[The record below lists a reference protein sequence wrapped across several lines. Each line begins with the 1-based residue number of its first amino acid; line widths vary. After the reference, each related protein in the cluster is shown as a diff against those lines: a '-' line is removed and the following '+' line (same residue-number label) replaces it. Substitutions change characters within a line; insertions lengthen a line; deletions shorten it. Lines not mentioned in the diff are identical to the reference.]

1 MTISAAPYAPAGTA
15 DRIPLSFN
23 QEFLCNFDK
32 GDEEGP
38 FGPKYNIVCGW
49 RVAGAVDVE
58 TLQDALDDV
67 VTRHESLRTLII
79 RDASPRHQEVLPPTP
94 AALLVHD
101 FTAVAPDARE
111 LRAEQLL
118 IELEAGNYG
127 IGELPLLRA
136 VLGRFSD
143 DDAVLVLI
151 AHHTAADEWSMRLLI
166 RDLVACYAWRA
177 GQGDEPPPVP
187 QYPEYAIWE
196 QENATGAASAR
207 KRAYWREKLRDARI
221 LATPTDHLRS
231 AGLPKATAWHRFWIP
246 AELTSGV
253 FDIGKSL
260 RASPFMVL
268 LSAYATLLRKR
279 TGVTDVVVPTFT
291 SGRAQP
297 RFMDTVGSFFN
308 FVPLRIDLAGCETF
322 RQVVERTRS
331 TCIAAYSN
339 DIPFAQVLEEAPELM
354 LPSIADD
361 RAVCAFQVFRSPL
374 AGEDSSAG
382 GLSYSEIRRRLLS
395 QPVGGDIPDGAMWH
409 LEIDSTGDIV
419 GTLGFNSNLFD
430 KNTITDMA
438 SEFHQ
443 VVADAVTAPD
453 APVRWTERPAS
464 TSRTDSEREDVEM
477 SAEGTGKYT
486 VAEIEQKVEAIW
498 RAVLQVPE
506 GHEDETFFELNGESM
521 AANRLVS
528 RVEGELGIFVEVGDI
543 FEEDPDLAGF
553 IRTVVAKAGDP
564 TRV

>member
-1 MTISAAPYAPAGTA
+1 MTISAPPQAPAGTA
-15 DRIPLSFN
+15 ERIPLSFN
-23 QEFLCNFDK
+23 QEFLCNFDV

-49 RVAGAVDVE
+49 RLTGAVDVE

-67 VTRHESLRTLII
+67 VTRHESLRTII
-79 RDASPRHQEVLPPTP
+79 VRSAETRYQEVLPPTP
-94 AALLVHD
+94 AALLVRD
-101 FTAVAPDARE
+101 FTGVAPGDRE

-118 IELEAGNYG
+118 IELEAGAYG

-136 VLGRFSD
+136 VIGRFAD

-151 AHHTAADEWSMRLLI
+151 AHHTAADEWSMRLI
-166 RDLVACYAWRA
+166 MRDLVGCYASRS
-177 GQGDEPPPVP
+177 GYQVELPEVC
-187 QYPEYAIWE
+187 QYGEYARWE
-196 QENATGAASAR
+196 QESAAGAASAD
-207 KRAYWREKLRDARI
+207 KRAFWRERLRGARI
-221 LATPTDHLRS
+221 LATPTDHPRS

-253 FDIGKSL
+253 FEIGRGMRS
-260 RASPFMVL
+260 SPFMVL
-268 LSAYATLLRKR
+268 LAAYATLLRKE
-279 TGVTDVVVPTFT
+279 TGVTDIVVPTFT

-308 FVPLRIDLAGCETF
+308 FVPLRIDLDGCDTF
-322 RQVVERTRS
+322 RQVVERTRA
-331 TCIAAYSN
+331 TCISAYTH

-374 AGEDSSAG
+374 AGQEESAG
-382 GLSYSEIRRRLLS
+382 GLAYSEIRRRLLS

-430 KNTITDMA
+430 KSTITRMA

-453 APVRWTERPAS
+453 APLRWGPPP
-464 TSRTDSEREDVEM
+464 
-477 SAEGTGKYT
+477 G
-486 VAEIEQKVEAIW
+486 
-498 RAVLQVPE
+498 AV
-506 GHEDETFFELNGESM
+506 T
-521 AANRLVS
+521 A
-528 RVEGELGIFVEVGDI
+528 
-543 FEEDPDLAGF
+543 
-553 IRTVVAKAGDP
+553 
-564 TRV
+564 